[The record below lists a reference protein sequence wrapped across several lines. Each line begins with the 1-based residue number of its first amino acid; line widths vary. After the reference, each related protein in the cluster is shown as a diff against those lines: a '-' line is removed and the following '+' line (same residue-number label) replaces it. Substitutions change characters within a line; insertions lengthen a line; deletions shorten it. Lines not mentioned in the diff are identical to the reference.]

1 METKIQFGI
10 RYLAHGDI
18 LDYPSETKTYQIME
32 SLMRLQIPA
41 EIMCRRVTY
50 GAWKKPSTRV
60 LGGSYS
66 ESVGE
71 RG

>member
-18 LDYPSETKTYQIME
+18 LDYPSETKAYQVME
-32 SLMRLQIPA
+32 SLIRLDIPA
-41 EIMCRRVTY
+41 EIVCRRVTY
-50 GAWKKPSTRV
+50 GAWRKPSARV
-60 LGGSYS
+60 LVGSYS